1 MRAMSLEP
9 QLTYFP
15 TAKQGGRMCI
25 GMRLCAQTYLHCG
38 LRSPYS
44 SCSFFFCFSLT
55 CLRFAVCC
63 FHLRWHKT
71 LHTLWR
77 CPLLAVCAS
86 VCVCDK
92 CNNIINPTTA
102 TRHVRNLC
110 LRFFLSHFERLRYV
124 IKDLIFAAPTYS
136 AYKSPHTLAHTH
148 PLPLCLLC
156 CGLALESLGCCLCLP
171 VPALKCRLCRVN

>member
-15 TAKQGGRMCI
+15 TAKQGRGGRMCI

-63 FHLRWHKT
+63 FHLRCHKT

-77 CPLLAVCAS
+77 CPLLAVC
-86 VCVCDK
+86 VCDK
-92 CNNIINPTTA
+92 CNNIMNPTTA

-124 IKDLIFAAPTYS
+124 IKDLIFAAPTYTVHT
-136 AYKSPHTLAHTH
+136 KDTHPHTLT
-148 PLPLCLLC
+148 PTPTLPALLWL
-156 CGLALESLGCCLCLP
+156 GLRVIRLLP
-171 VPALKCRLCRVN
+171 VLPEPACLHLSADCAE